1 MQTWSVIRRI
11 ELFIKVI
18 DKEFPYFDKDGILV
32 PIEFSSLPFV
42 PKRVFVV
49 KDVPVG
55 VERGNHA
62 HFLTRQFLV
71 CLSGRINVKLYDGK
85 LYYEHEIT
93 PFRGVLV
100 DNMIWDSQVFLEED
114 TELLVLCSTPYDPDD
129 YIIDIEMFKK
139 IVEKKE

>member
-1 MQTWSVIRRI
+1 MQTWNANRRI
-11 ELFIKVI
+11 GLFLKIT
-18 DKEFPYFDKDGILV
+18 DKEFPYFDKDGVLV

-85 LYYEHEIT
+85 SLYEHEIT
-93 PFRGVLV
+93 PFRGMLV
-100 DNMIWDSQVFLEED
+100 DSMIWDSQVFLEED

-129 YIIDIEMFKK
+129 YITDMDMFKK
-139 IVEKKE
+139 IVGDKK